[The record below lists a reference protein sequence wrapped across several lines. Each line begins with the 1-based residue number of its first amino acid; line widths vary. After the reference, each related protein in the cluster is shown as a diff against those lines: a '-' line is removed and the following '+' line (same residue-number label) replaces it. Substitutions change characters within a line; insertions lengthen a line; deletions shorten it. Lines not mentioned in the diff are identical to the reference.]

1 MSSIDNNANAN
12 PPPSDSVLLQEGN
25 ATMVQQTPFL
35 SGYPILPDDMEIK
48 DLPRAQLYAMNQ
60 KLLEESIPSEQP
72 LMSDPAP
79 ISTLRAEY
87 ENGSSSFVA
96 QIDDLVRQGFTSII
110 RTRGDGDCFYRS
122 LAFAYIEQLIRA
134 EEPELAVVTALSG
147 LESQKEKLMKDAGFQ
162 EIVYDLPYGVFT
174 DLIKRIISQSGDL
187 LTSAGLLETFQD
199 SEGTQTP
206 QYIVMYL
213 RLLTSAQIRTAPEE
227 FEGFI
232 MHPDTGM
239 KMTVTEF
246 CENFVDPMGKEAD
259 HVQITALSRAL
270 QVRIHIA
277 YLDGHSP
284 DGKVKFVE
292 FDQAPDSRS
301 EPLLLLYRPGH
312 YDIIDENGV

>member
-1 MSSIDNNANAN
+1 MVA
-12 PPPSDSVLLQEGN
+12 VLLQEGN
-25 ATMVQQTPFL
+25 ATMVQQAPFL

-72 LMSDPAP
+72 LMSEPAP

-246 CENFVDPMGKEAD
+246 CLHCVDPMGKEAD
-259 HVQITALSRAL
+259 YVQIAALSRAL
-270 QVRIHIA
+270 QVRIQIA
-277 YLDGHSP
+277 YLDGRSS
-284 DGKVKFVE
+284 DGKVEFVE
-292 FDQAPDSRS
+292 FNQGPDSRGQ
-301 EPLLLLYRPGH
+301 PLLLLYRPGH
-312 YDIIDENGV
+312 YDIIDKNGV